1 MTVTQQDIKSII
13 AEMNDTHYER
23 NDAIQAAVLALMSG
37 NHLFLL
43 GEPGT
48 TKSYLCRDLASRLTG
63 ATYFETLLS
72 RTRPAEAVLGPLDL
86 PLLRDTGAFRRKTA
100 GTLLEADIAFLDE
113 VGNMSPTLGHDIH
126 AALNE
131 RIYHEVN
138 DDGTSVRSIPL
149 ATALTAGNQTPTEES
164 DDARALWDRII
175 LRCKV
180 DYIKGG
186 GNFSRLFDPA
196 TTPTRT
202 TVAWDELKPII
213 QNEISDI
220 PIPPKVIDV
229 LFEIRE
235 KLTQHGDTSSPDG
248 IILSDRR
255 WKACGSVLRAQAWLE
270 GRDMVAEIDL
280 LALKYVLWNEPHQI
294 DVVERMLIA
303 YADKVSDQIRTLRD
317 NIMELSK
324 GIKERKDYSRE
335 QRADHATH
343 IMRKAKAIRQEI
355 IRIESEHPGHAE
367 VKVTIK
373 QFKNMWTDL
382 FKTLMDQPDG
392 ADFDKWWKNGN

>member
-1 MTVTQQDIKSII
+1 MTVTQQDIQNII
-13 AEMNDTHYER
+13 DEMNDTHYER
-23 NDAIQAAVLALMSG
+23 QDAIQAAVLAVLSG

-48 TKSYLCRDLASRLTG
+48 TKSFLCRDLASRLTG
-63 ATYFETLLS
+63 ANYFETLLS

-86 PLLRDTGAFRRKTA
+86 PLLRDTGAFRRKTK

-113 VGNMSPTLGHDIH
+113 VGNMSPTLGHDMH

-131 RIYHEVN
+131 RVYHEVN
-138 DDGTSVRSIPL
+138 DDGTSVRAIPL
-149 ATALTAGNQTPTEES
+149 ATAFTAGNQTPTEES
-164 DDARALWDRII
+164 DDARALWDRIV

-186 GNFSRLFDPA
+186 GNFAKLFDA
-196 TTPTRT
+196 DGEKTTT
-202 TVAWDELKPII
+202 TVDWAELKGLIAT
-213 QNEISDI
+213 EITDI
-220 PIPPKVIDV
+220 PIPPKVVDV

-235 KLTQHGDTSSPDG
+235 KLQQHGDPSNPEG
-248 IILSDRR
+248 IVLSDRR
-255 WKACGSVLRAQAWLE
+255 WKACGTVLRAQAWLA

-280 LALKYVLWNEPHQI
+280 LALKHVLWNEPSQI
-294 DVVERMLIA
+294 DTVERMLIA

-317 NIMELSK
+317 SILELSK

-382 FKTLMDQPDG
+382 FKILMDQPEG

>member
-1 MTVTQQDIKSII
+1 MTVTHADFQQII
-13 AEMNDTHYER
+13 AELQNTHFER
-23 NDAIQAAVLALMSG
+23 EDAIQACVLGILSG
-37 NHLFLL
+37 NHVFML

-48 TKSYLCRDLASRLTG
+48 SKSYLARDLTARLIG
-63 ATYFETLLS
+63 AKYFETLLS

-175 LRCKV
+175 LRTKV

-186 GNFSRLFDPA
+186 GNFSRLFDGASGVVP
-196 TTPTRT
+196 T
-202 TVAWDELKPII
+202 TVAWEDVKATVT
-213 QNEISDI
+213 EIADI
-220 PIPPKVIDV
+220 PIPPRVVDI

-235 KLTQHGDTSSPDG
+235 KLQQHADASNPEG
-248 IILSDRR
+248 ITLSDRR
-255 WKACGSVLRAQAWLE
+255 WKACGSVLRAQAWLS

-280 LALKYVLWNEPHQI
+280 LSLKHVLWNEPHQI
-294 DVVERMLIA
+294 DIVERMLIA

-317 NIMELSK
+317 NIQDLSK

-335 QRADHATH
+335 QRAEHATH

-355 IRIESEHPGHAE
+355 IRIESEHPGHSE

-382 FKTLMDQPDG
+382 FKILMDQADG